1 MRATKDL
8 PVLVA
13 GAGIGG
19 LSAAIALSRRGIPV
33 HVLEAEAEFGEVGAG
48 LQIGPNA
55 GRIITSWGL
64 GERMSGISAN
74 PDYIAIKDGLTAKR
88 LATMPL
94 GTELLR
100 RHGASYQA
108 VERRALHNMLLNAAQ
123 RAPDIAISSGWK
135 VRPSTATDTPVTI
148 EAADGRTLTGR
159 ALVCADGVRSRLR
172 AALFGREAVPTGK
185 VAWRAT
191 ASPSAL
197 SHLLDGNAVNLW
209 MAPDTHLVL
218 YKCGPKGPMNV
229 VAVVDEKSLAE
240 VPPDRDIPELLRQFA
255 QWAPEVRD
263 ILTHFS
269 GWIKWPLWGLLTPL
283 EHWTKGAM
291 TLVGDCAHPVYP
303 FLASGAVMAIE
314 DAETLAIEI
323 TRTPDEITSALQRYE
338 ARRIPR
344 ANRIVATSA
353 RMGEIY
359 HMSGAMRLARNVT
372 LAALPKSYLL
382 ARHDWLYGFRVT
394 E

>member
-1 MRATKDL
+1 MCAAKDL

-55 GRIITSWGL
+55 GRIISSWDL
-64 GERMSGISAN
+64 GDKMSSISAT
-74 PDYIAIKDGLTAKR
+74 PDCLAIKDGLTDKR
-88 LATMPL
+88 LGTMPL
-94 GTELLR
+94 GAEIVR
-100 RHGASYQA
+100 RHGAPYQS
-108 VERRALHNMLLNAAQ
+108 VERRALHNMLLTAAQ
-123 RAPDIAISSGWK
+123 RAPGVTISSGWK
-135 VRPSTATDTPVTI
+135 VRPITNTDTPVTI
-148 EAADGRTLTGR
+148 EAANGRTITGR
-159 ALVCADGVRSRLR
+159 ALICADGVRSRLR
-172 AALFGREAVPTGK
+172 AALFKREAVPTGK

-191 ASPSAL
+191 ASPAAL
-197 SHLLDGNAVNLW
+197 SHLHDVNSVNLW
-209 MAPDTHLVL
+209 MAPSTHLVL

-229 VAVVDEKSLAE
+229 VAVVDEKAMAD
-240 VPPDRDIPELLRQFA
+240 VPPDRDIPELLRQFS

-269 GWIKWPLWGLLTPL
+269 GWIKWPLWGLLEPL
-283 EHWTKGAM
+283 EHWTKGAA
-291 TLVGDCAHPVYP
+291 TLLGDCAHPVYP

-323 TRTPDEITSALQRYE
+323 ERTPDDIADALVRYE

-359 HMSGAMRLARNVT
+359 HMSGAMRLARNMT
-372 LAALPKSYLL
+372 LAALPQSYLL
-382 ARHDWLYGFRVT
+382 FRHDWLYGFRVS
-394 E
+394 